1 MGINR
6 KTFLLYLLQIPFLIP
21 LIQGLLRRINSPQF
35 LLNIFSVAGSQF
47 YDGDSIINDLKV
59 GDALELVPEP
69 NNPFDKFAVIIKY
82 QDKQIGYIPRSDNR
96 YIARMLEQ
104 GMQLDCE
111 ILSLQ
116 PDEDPWQKIQV
127 AVHLIKPPIDYGKA

>member
-35 LLNIFSVAGSQF
+35 LLNIFNVAGSQF

-59 GDALELVPEP
+59 GDLLELVAEP

-127 AVHLIKPPIDYGKA
+127 AVHLIITPIDYGKA

>member
-21 LIQGLLRRINSPQF
+21 LIQGFLKRINSPQF

-59 GDALELVPEP
+59 GDLLELVTEP

-96 YIARMLEQ
+96 YITRMLEQ

-127 AVHLIKPPIDYGKA
+127 AVHLIKTPIGL

>member
-6 KTFLLYLLQIPFLIP
+6 KTFLLYLLQIPFLVP

-59 GDALELVPEP
+59 GDLLELVTEP

-127 AVHLIKPPIDYGKA
+127 AVHLIKTPIDYSKA

>member
-59 GDALELVPEP
+59 GDLLELLTEP

-96 YIARMLEQ
+96 YIARMVEQ

-127 AVHLIKPPIDYGKA
+127 AVHLIKTPIDYSKA

>member
-59 GDALELVPEP
+59 GDLLELVTEP

-111 ILSLQ
+111 ILSLK

-127 AVHLIKPPIDYGKA
+127 AVYLIKM

>member
-21 LIQGLLRRINSPQF
+21 FIQGFLKRINSKKF

-47 YDGDSIINDLKV
+47 YDGDSIINDLQV
-59 GDALELVPEP
+59 GDLLKLVTEL
-69 NNPFDKFAVIIKY
+69 NNPFDKFAVKIKY
-82 QDKQIGYIPRSDNR
+82 QEKQVGYVPRSDNR
-96 YIARMLEQ
+96 YIARMIEQ
-104 GMQLDCE
+104 RMQLDCE

-127 AVHLIKPPIDYGKA
+127 AVHLIKIPIDFGKA